1 MVLYSV
7 GKIIYTYTYPGHFG
21 APWNSSS
28 VELYLIF
35 HRASCWF
42 DYTFDLLLTGPDDQ
56 TVSWEDKY
64 HIIPIACRNLKCQIL
79 RSRKQNR
86 GHQSLGQTGKM
97 FYMGDKIWGKL
108 EEKFK
113 RSFYHTVTVVNNNDC
128 TTLLMDLEVLITKML
143 SIGVMTMSIAWFS
156 NSTMFIR
163 IKVSF
168 VHH

>member
-1 MVLYSV
+1 MAIPNHWCITQGGNYVIQEMNSYNEECMAQKANTVFHLTSYKKCQLILAILQYKVNQKEVVLYSV

-97 FYMGDKIWGKL
+97 FDMGDKI
-108 EEKFK
+108 
-113 RSFYHTVTVVNNNDC
+113 
-128 TTLLMDLEVLITKML
+128 
-143 SIGVMTMSIAWFS
+143 
-156 NSTMFIR
+156 
-163 IKVSF
+163 
-168 VHH
+168 